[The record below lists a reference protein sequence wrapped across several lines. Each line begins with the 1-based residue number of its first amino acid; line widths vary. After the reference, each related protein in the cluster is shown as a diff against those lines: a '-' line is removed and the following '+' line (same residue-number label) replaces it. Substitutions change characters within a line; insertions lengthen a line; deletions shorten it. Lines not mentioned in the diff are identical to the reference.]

1 MPLRVRLASLFAA
14 GLALA
19 AGVSAQA
26 LPPAEV
32 RAPHWGEAL
41 FQFHQARTL
50 DTLMSLSVSRHF
62 ARLDPHAAE
71 AELLRGGVLLAW
83 GQHDEAAAVFE
94 RLLGDPKLAAV
105 HDRAWF
111 HVARVRHERGDAAA
125 AEAAL
130 ARLGERPLAA
140 PLQAERVL
148 LAAQLRLLQ
157 GDAAGSAA
165 LLQTL
170 PPGAAPEAALT
181 ARFNL
186 GVALLAQGD
195 REGALRW
202 LQLVGLHTPARSDE
216 EKALR
221 DRANL
226 ALGLIAL
233 RAGEGAMAELALNR
247 IRLQGP
253 ESGRALLALGWA
265 QTLAGRPRQAL
276 VAWRTLLAPAA
287 STALADAAVLEAH
300 LALPQALADQG
311 APALALAAYQEAIAH
326 YERERSALESAGA
339 AVADGRFVDALLAA
353 NPAPA
358 LHADAAATQLPDP
371 APPYAAQLA
380 PLIAEHRF
388 QAGWRHLRDLRHF
401 DGRLLDARA
410 QLEIYTAMLAERRGA
425 FERKLP
431 ATREAAAARSPAALR
446 ERLAALQ
453 TELERAQA
461 EGDWPALADA
471 SLRAQ
476 GERLERA
483 RRTLAQTDL
492 PLSAAEREALAERL
506 RLAGGAWTFQLAQ
519 GHAERAWQAAKALR
533 EATRAGE
540 QAAARDAS
548 LTRAQAEEPQRLAAL
563 AARIDALNARI
574 AALQPR
580 LVALATE
587 QRAALQG
594 QLGAE
599 LAALKDKLGGW
610 ALQARFAQAQLLDLA
625 QQPVAAAAPSS
636 PAPGVPR

>member
-1 MPLRVRLASLFAA
+1 MRRRLVSWIAA
-14 GLALA
+14 GLGLA
-19 AGVSAQA
+19 AGANAQT

-50 DTLMSLSVSRHF
+50 DTLMSIGVSQHF
-62 ARLDPHAAE
+62 ARLDPHTAE

-83 GQHDEAAAVFE
+83 GQHDDAAAVFE
-94 RLLGDPKLAAV
+94 RLLNDPRLAAV

-111 HVARVRHERGDAAA
+111 HLARVRHERGDPAA

-130 ARLGERPLAA
+130 ARIGERQLRA
-140 PLQAERVL
+140 PMQAERVL
-148 LAAQLRLLQ
+148 LGAQLRLLQ
-157 GDAAGSAA
+157 GDPAGSAA

-170 PPGAAPEAALT
+170 PPGAAPESVLT

-186 GVALLAQGD
+186 GVALLVQGD
-195 REGALRW
+195 REGAIRW
-202 LQLVGLHTPARSDE
+202 LQLVGLHNPARNDE

-233 RAGEGAMAELALNR
+233 RAGEGAMSELALNR

-287 STALADAAVLEAH
+287 SPALADAAVLEAH

-311 APALALAAYQEAIAH
+311 APTLAMAAYEDAIAH
-326 YERERSALESAGA
+326 YERERAALETAGA
-339 AVADGRFVDALLAA
+339 AVADGRFVASLLAA

-358 LHADAAATQLPDP
+358 LHADAAATQLPEP
-371 APPYAAQLA
+371 APAYAAQIA

-401 DGRLLDARA
+401 DGRLLDART
-410 QLEIYTAMLAERRGA
+410 QLEIYTTMLDERRAA

-446 ERLAALQ
+446 ERLATLQ
-453 TELERAQA
+453 AELNRAQA

-471 SLRAQ
+471 PLRAQ
-476 GERLERA
+476 GQRLERA
-483 RRTLAQTDL
+483 KGTLAQTDL
-492 PLSAAEREALAERL
+492 PVSAEDRAALVERL
-506 RLAGGAWTFQLAQ
+506 RLVQGAWTFQLAQ
-519 GHAERAWQAAKALR
+519 GHAERAWQATKALR
-533 EATRAGE
+533 EADRAGE

-548 LTRAQAEEPQRLAAL
+548 LTRAQTEEPQRLAAL
-563 AARIDALNARI
+563 GARIAALNTRI

-580 LVALATE
+580 LASLADE
-587 QRAALQG
+587 QQTALQN

-610 ALQARFAQAQLLDLA
+610 ALQARFAQAQLLDQA
-625 QQPVAAAAPSS
+625 QQPLAAAS
-636 PAPGVPR
+636 PAGTTGASGAPR